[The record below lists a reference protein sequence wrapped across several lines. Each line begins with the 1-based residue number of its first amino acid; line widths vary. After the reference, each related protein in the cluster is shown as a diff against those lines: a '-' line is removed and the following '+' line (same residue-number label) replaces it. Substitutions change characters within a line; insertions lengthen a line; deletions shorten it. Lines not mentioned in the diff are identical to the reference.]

1 MNHLIVTVGDSFSG
15 RKFDLEVPKDVESEK
30 LLDDILE
37 TLRGYA
43 PELQWRDLGGR
54 LMGPPPWP
62 DAETRRNA
70 GRSGRLERRYPVLGP
85 EITLF
90 HPLFGVEK

>member
-30 LLDDILE
+30 LLDDSLE

-43 PELQWRDLGGR
+43 PELQWRISEVALWDRRLGRMLKPG
-54 LMGPPPWP
+54 
-62 DAETRRNA
+62 ETLEEA
-70 GRSGRLERRYPVLGP
+70 GVWNGD
-85 EITLF
+85 TLY
-90 HPLFGVEK
+90 LAQK

>member
-43 PELQWRDLGGR
+43 PELQWRISEVSLWKKRASGTATTCT
-54 LMGPPPWP
+54 WP
-62 DAETRRNA
+62 RNNLVSSSFW
-70 GRSGRLERRYPVLGP
+70 G
-85 EITLF
+85 
-90 HPLFGVEK
+90 